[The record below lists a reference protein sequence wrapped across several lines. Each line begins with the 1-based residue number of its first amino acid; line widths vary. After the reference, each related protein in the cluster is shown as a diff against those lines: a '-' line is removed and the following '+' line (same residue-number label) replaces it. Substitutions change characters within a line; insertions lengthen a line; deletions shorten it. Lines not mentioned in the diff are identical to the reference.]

1 MWKSALRTQSIK
13 TTMPACGAI
22 RHTFSAL
29 ILAINFL
36 LCAASVHADEVR
48 ITHGTLEL
56 ISDGQWIA
64 PGQKFNLGLH
74 FQLERG
80 WHIYW
85 INPGDSGE
93 PPRVKWQM
101 PSGLSAG
108 DIEWPTP
115 RRLGSSSVADFGY
128 EDAVLLVVPVN
139 ADAGIAPQQTVRIG
153 ATARLLVCSHEM
165 CIPGKA
171 DLALTL
177 PVQSQKP
184 VPNANNADLFAAARK
199 SLPRTAPSNWK
210 FSVTDAHDS
219 VVLTARLGRPVGD
232 RQNTDHQITQALFF
246 PLIESQI
253 ANAAQQKLMPLPDGF
268 QLTLRK
274 SDQLV
279 KPIARLK
286 GVLVLSGEQCYLI
299 DVPVG
304 KQAALRGS
312 FEPAS
317 QTVQSLYN
325 P

>member
-1 MWKSALRTQSIK
+1 MLAR
-13 TTMPACGAI
+13 GAI
-22 RHTFSAL
+22 RQTFSAL
-29 ILAINFL
+29 ILGASLL
-36 LCAASVHADEVR
+36 LCAASSRAEQIR

-56 ISDGQWIA
+56 VADDQWIT
-64 PGQKFNLGLH
+64 PGHKFDLGLH
-74 FQLERG
+74 FQLEKG

-93 PPRVKWQM
+93 PPRVQWQM

-139 ADAGIAPQQTVRIG
+139 AAVGIGTQQVVRIS
-153 ATARLLVCSHEM
+153 AAAKLLVCSHEM

-171 DLALTL
+171 DLTLTL
-177 PVQSQKP
+177 PVKSQLLVPKGQS
-184 VPNANNADLFAAARK
+184 ADLFAAARK
-199 SLPRTAPSNWK
+199 SLPRPAPSNWRL
-210 FSVTDAHDS
+210 SVTDAHDS
-219 VVLTARLGRPVGD
+219 FVLTVKDGRPVGGHQD
-232 RQNTDHQITQALFF
+232 TDDQVTQPLFF

-253 ANAAQQKLMPLPDGF
+253 DNAATQKPVPLPGGF
-268 QLTLRK
+268 QLTLQK

-286 GVLVLSGEQCYLI
+286 GVLVLSGEKSYLI
-299 DVPVG
+299 DVPFGSQV
-304 KQAALRGS
+304 ATRGS
-312 FEPAS
+312 FDLGNQP
-317 QTVQSLYN
+317 VQVLYN

>member
-1 MWKSALRTQSIK
+1 ML
-13 TTMPACGAI
+13 ACGAI
-22 RHTFSAL
+22 RQIFSAL
-29 ILAINFL
+29 ILGVSLLLLLCVL

-56 ISDGQWIA
+56 ISDDQWIT

-74 FQLERG
+74 FQLEKR

-85 INPGDSGE
+85 VNPGDSGE
-93 PPRVKWQM
+93 PSRVQWQL
-101 PSGLSAG
+101 PSGLSVG

-139 ADAGIAPQQTVRIG
+139 ADAGIAGQQTVRIS

-165 CIPGKA
+165 CIPSKA
-171 DLALTL
+171 DLSLTL
-177 PVQSQKP
+177 PVKSKLP
-184 VPNANNADLFAAARK
+184 APNARTADLFAAARK
-199 SLPRTAPSNWK
+199 SLPQPAPSNWK

-219 VVLTARLGRPVGD
+219 FVLTAKLGRPTGG
-232 RQNTDHQITQALFF
+232 RQNTDHEITEALFY

-253 ANAAQQKLMPLPDGF
+253 ANAAPQKLVTLPGGF

-279 KPIARLK
+279 NPIARLK
-286 GVLVLSGEQCYLI
+286 GVLVLSGEQSYLI

-304 KQAALRGS
+304 KQVALRGS

>member
-1 MWKSALRTQSIK
+1 MS
-13 TTMPACGAI
+13 ACGAI
-22 RHTFSAL
+22 RPAFSAL
-29 ILAINFL
+29 ILGASFL
-36 LCAASVHADEVR
+36 LCAAAAHADEVR

-56 ISDGQWIA
+56 VADDQWIT

-74 FQLERG
+74 FQLEKG

-93 PPRVKWQM
+93 PARVQWQM

-139 ADAGIAPQQTVRIG
+139 ADAALAAQPTVRIS
-153 ATARLLVCSHEM
+153 AAAKLLVCSHEM

-177 PVQSQKP
+177 PVKSQ
-184 VPNANNADLFAAARK
+184 VSAPNAQSAELFAAARK
-199 SLPRTAPSNWK
+199 SLPRPAPSNWK

-219 VVLTARLGRPVGD
+219 FVLTAKLGREI
-232 RQNTDHQITQALFF
+232 TDALFF

-253 ANAAQQKLMPLPDGF
+253 ANAAPQKLAPLPNGV

-286 GVLVLSGEQCYLI
+286 GVLVLSGDSYLI
-299 DVPVG
+299 DVPVAG
-304 KQAALRGS
+304 HAATQAS
-312 FEPAS
+312 FDPAN
-317 QTVQSLYN
+317 QPLQSLYN